1 MGQGPMGQGRARGA
15 VLRRG
20 SVVRWRALPPSLDS
34 NGRRFVGQLR
44 LLKDRSG
51 LSLVSLQTK
60 TPFSGSSWE
69 RYLNGKVLPPEAAV
83 EALARI
89 AGEDA
94 GPLLEL
100 RDAAER
106 TWNTASDA
114 GAMAGSDPA
123 HDAPDSEVPRIR
135 VVALSAAAGGLLL
148 SAVVSV
154 LLVMDAQHP
163 KAGGRQGTAAT
174 VGKYTCTYTR
184 RDDLVFAGNSAAMSH
199 RVMLNST
206 GPDAAEVQCLLLRHK
221 LSPGDIDGYFGP
233 HTEAQVKRLQRQD
246 HVPTDGVVGEQT
258 WALLRHVE

>member
-1 MGQGPMGQGRARGA
+1 
-15 VLRRG
+15 
-20 SVVRWRALPPSLDS
+20 
-34 NGRRFVGQLR
+34 
-44 LLKDRSG
+44 
-51 LSLVSLQTK
+51 
-60 TPFSGSSWE
+60 
-69 RYLNGKVLPPEAAV
+69 
-83 EALARI
+83 
-89 AGEDA
+89 
-94 GPLLEL
+94 
-100 RDAAER
+100 
-106 TWNTASDA
+106 
-114 GAMAGSDPA
+114 MAGSDTA
-123 HDAPDSEVPRIR
+123 HDAPDSEAPRIR